1 MSNIQLHQSAYLA
14 PSAKVSLEE
23 NYSKL
28 IEFVL
33 DKVKVATNQPA
44 LAKELF
50 NATSLEWKEQL
61 ERHGVKAEDMLTLY
75 SDALAFRA
83 KVDRRNAFCV
93 EDMLAAWFRLQEK
106 RSTIIPMV
114 KSAADC
120 SKCDS
125 SGFITFRRNEKTI
138 QLECKHD

>member
-1 MSNIQLHQSAYLA
+1 MGNIQLARPAALQVATKESRDTQYLR
-14 PSAKVSLEE
+14 
-23 NYSKL
+23 L
-28 IEFVL
+28 IEHVL
-33 DKVKVATNQPA
+33 DKMKLATNQPA
-44 LAKELF
+44 LTKELLS
-50 NATSLEWKEQL
+50 ATSVEWKEQL
-61 ERHGVKAEDMLTLY
+61 TMHGVKAEDMLALY

-120 SKCDS
+120 SKCDVN
-125 SGFITFRRNEKTI
+125 GYITFRRNEKTI
-138 QLECKHD
+138 QIECKHD